1 MRRRLGPNRFGNGHG
16 SPGGPAT
23 NIFGALEQW
32 VEKGTAPEKIVASGV
47 RGDDPTKALTRPL
60 CPYPQVAKYKGE
72 GDPNDAASFVCAEP
86 AR

>member
-1 MRRRLGPNRFGNGHG
+1 MVPGMGHCGGAAGPNR
-16 SPGGPAT
+16 PD
-23 NIFGALEQW
+23 IFGALEQW
-32 VEKGTAPEKIVASGV
+32 VEKGIAPQKIVASGV